1 MNIEVNITDAQIERA
16 IEKAVNQKVNAYFKK
31 NKWDIEYEWEKAT
44 YLCVKEM
51 LESEEGKATIKKME
65 QDAFAK
71 QVAEHLS
78 KKFFEAIVSSFDND
92 FSY

>member
-31 NKWDIEYEWEKAT
+31 NKWDIEYEWQQAT
-44 YLCVKEM
+44 YLCIKE
-51 LESEEGKATIKKME
+51 LLNSEEGKAVFEEIK
-65 QDAFAK
+65 QDAFARK
-71 QVAEHLS
+71 VAEHLS
-78 KKFFEAIVSSFDND
+78 KKFFEAIVSSLDND